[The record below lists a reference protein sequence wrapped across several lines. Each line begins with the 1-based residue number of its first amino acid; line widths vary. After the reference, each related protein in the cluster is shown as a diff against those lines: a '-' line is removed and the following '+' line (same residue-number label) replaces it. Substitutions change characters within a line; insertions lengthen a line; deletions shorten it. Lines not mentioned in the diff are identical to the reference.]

1 MKGIILAGGNG
12 TRLHPMT
19 KAYCKQLIA
28 VYDKPLIYYPL
39 ATLML
44 SGIREYLV
52 ITTPN
57 DRTLIEGLLADGT
70 QWGIDIGYAEQSA
83 PRGIA
88 EALIIGRDFVGA
100 ESFALILGDN
110 IFFGH
115 GLKAILEEA
124 ADNTPGAT
132 VFGYWVPNPGD
143 FGVVSFAKDGT
154 AVDIVE
160 KPESPRSHYAVTGLY
175 FYDARACDFAAKLTP
190 SARGELEIT
199 DVNRSYL
206 ERGELRAYRLERGFA
221 WLDAGTPDALLDAAN
236 YIGTMERRQGLKIG
250 CVEEIAWRAGWIDD
264 EALKRLAAPM
274 VHGDYG
280 RYLLRLLDE

>member
-1 MKGIILAGGNG
+1 
-12 TRLHPMT
+12 MT

-57 DRTLIEGLLADGT
+57 DRTLIQELLGDGT
-70 QWGIDIGYAEQSA
+70 QWGIKIDYAEQSA

-100 ESFALILGDN
+100 GSFALILGDN

-124 ADNTPGAT
+124 ADSMPGAT
-132 VFGYWVPNPGD
+132 VFGYWVPNPSD
-143 FGVVSFAKDGT
+143 FGVVSFAEDGT
-154 AVDIVE
+154 ALDIVE
-160 KPESPRSHYAVTGLY
+160 KPENPRSNYAVTGLY
-175 FYDARACDFAAKLTP
+175 FYDARACDFAARLTP
-190 SARGELEIT
+190 SVRGELEIT
-199 DVNRSYL
+199 DVNRHYL
-206 ERGELRAYRLERGFA
+206 ELGELRAYRLERGFA
-221 WLDAGTPDALLDAAN
+221 WLDAGTPDALLDAAT

-264 EALKRLAAPM
+264 GALERLAAP
-274 VHGDYG
+274 VIHSDYG
-280 RYLLRLLDE
+280 SYLLGLLDK